1 MSARSYLL
9 MALIVISSIS
19 QSHATTIGFTDV
31 SVLIFSPRESMLQAG
46 HNSQLS
52 RATHTIHS
60 KCASKLLP
68 VVVLTGII
76 PDENAPFE
84 TELARSR
91 VANVKHELQ
100 ILGLP
105 EKAIYDAIYTESE
118 YRENWRLAPE
128 RAQASVHSV
137 EVELVCH
144 AK

>member
-1 MSARSYLL
+1 MEFSLILSLNRLSVADQTPRPLDLYISTTMSARSYLL

-19 QSHATTIGFTDV
+19 QSHATSIGVTDV

-52 RATHTIHS
+52 RATHIIHS

-68 VVVLTGII
+68 VVVLKGII

-91 VANVKHELQ
+91 VASVK
-100 ILGLP
+100 P
-105 EKAIYDAIYTESE
+105 VTDTE
-118 YRENWRLAPE
+118 
-128 RAQASVHSV
+128 
-137 EVELVCH
+137 C
-144 AK
+144 